1 MKAQVNINEAKAL
14 EMIKAQ
20 ANAIMSEAENAQW
33 IDSPE
38 KLLIATLYRLAKDGH
53 MN

>member
-1 MKAQVNINEAKAL
+1 MKKTIETIAI

-20 ANAIMSEAENAQW
+20 ATAIMNEKENAW

-38 KLLIATLYRLAKDGH
+38 KLLIATLYKLTKDGH
-53 MN
+53 ISNIK

>member
-1 MKAQVNINEAKAL
+1 MKTQIESKAL
-14 EMIKAQ
+14 EMIKMQ
-20 ANAIMSEAENAQW
+20 ATAIMSEKENAW

-53 MN
+53 IK